1 MTLGWKVRWRLR
13 GGFYILSG
21 FPFVLF
27 NVAILSAALGE
38 TDASGSE
45 LTWVEAGIMVA
56 IYLLTTVLFLSYY
69 CVRCPRCRKHIDTKA
84 ADSEQTLYW
93 PGYVPSPT
101 CPRCLRTRKDVYR
114 FQFWLKPE
122 PWDGICHDE
131 PWLNQKK

>member
-1 MTLGWKVRWRLR
+1 MAFSSIALLG
-13 GGFYILSG
+13 
-21 FPFVLF
+21 VL
-27 NVAILSAALGE
+27 AGE
-38 TDASGSE
+38 TDASG
-45 LTWVEAGIMVA
+45 LRLIDWVIVLGA
-56 IYLLTTVLFLSYY
+56 YLLLVVVFLSHY

-84 ADSEQTLYW
+84 ADSEQTLYG